1 MIYELKNCRNGEK
14 CEKPSTVE
22 ITLKDG
28 VVDFYFRCEDTKY
41 YCPFNYYNGIHS
53 TGDACEILIGTDPE
67 RKVYYELEMSAEGL
81 LMLAKMTNHG
91 LDEKGNPILDIGFVE
106 KPFFESEF
114 IKTEKGYDSHFRIKL
129 SDINTGEGEVY
140 FNAFRLETD
149 GGVIN
154 KYLYALNPTFVPKFH
169 ITEKFLWLKDY
180 AD

>member
-1 MIYELKNCRNGEK
+1 MISSKVGTDMCL
-14 CEKPSTVE
+14 
-22 ITLKDG
+22 LDG
-28 VVDFYFRCEDTKY
+28 VVGLNFFV
-41 YCPFNYYNGIHS
+41 GITRYLPHQLRPS
-53 TGDACEILIGTDPE
+53 KNSI
-67 RKVYYELEMSAEGL
+67 V
-81 LMLAKMTNHG
+81 
-91 LDEKGNPILDIGFVE
+91 
-106 KPFFESEF
+106 FESDLSVTIAFFQSEA
-114 IKTEKGYDSHFRIKL
+114 HFRIKL